1 MIHSQCNMLSKD
13 SKRVLYTYP
22 SRSVSSLLWAETK
35 FSLKKMHLFSWKL
48 LAWVGLKIFKW
59 QNSKFLLLK
68 SEHFVFVFSVSWR
81 IIPQTNNH
89 FRDQTVLWGE
99 LVIPSLCFLLLH
111 SGMPPF
117 HSLISGW
124 WGIELNDFVPTV
136 QAVAHFGVRLSL
148 VLPALTTDWHEASI
162 SPWPCSSMVT
172 KFGFWAMGLSLSL
185 CDLQQI
191 PLYRCGVWAGENQ
204 HRSQEKP
211 YSSLQ
216 LFPETYIYGDKSNW

>member
-22 SRSVSSLLWAETK
+22 SRSISSLLWAETK
-35 FSLKKMHLFSWKL
+35 FSLKKCICS
-48 LAWVGLKIFKW
+48 VGSCSPGW
-59 QNSKFLLLK
+59 ASKFSNGK
-68 SEHFVFVFSVSWR
+68 IQNFSYWKVSILFLFFVSWR

-99 LVIPSLCFLLLH
+99 LVIPSQCLLLLH

-124 WGIELNDFVPTV
+124 WGIELDDFVPTV
-136 QAVAHFGVRLSL
+136 KAVAHFGVRLSL

-162 SPWPCSSMVT
+162 GPWPCSNMGT
-172 KFGFWAMGLSLSL
+172 KFGFWAMDLSLSL

-191 PLYRCGVWAGENQ
+191 PLYRCGVWVGENQ
-204 HRSQEKP
+204 HQSREKP

-216 LFPETYIYGDKSNW
+216 LFSETYIYGDRSNW